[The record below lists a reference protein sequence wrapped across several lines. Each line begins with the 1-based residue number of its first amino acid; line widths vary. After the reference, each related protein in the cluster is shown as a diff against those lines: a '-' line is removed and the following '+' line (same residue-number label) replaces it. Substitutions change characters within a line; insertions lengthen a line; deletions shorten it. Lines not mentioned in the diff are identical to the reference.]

1 MPGGVLREKRDG
13 KIPET
18 GYLSNGVLLT
28 FAQHFGV
35 HQERSWSLMIPFEKL
50 WMMLPEARTLF
61 CLRFQ
66 SEICWSLFEQ
76 LDQLLFVREP
86 LQQMVDVMGL
96 YRHSFFGVPI
106 ISYLCSKKKTECQVV
121 SVQSG

>member
-1 MPGGVLREKRDG
+1 MAQVLIVKTNDAWRALRENVTEKSQ
-13 KIPET
+13 KK

-35 HQERSWSLMIPFEKL
+35 HQEMSWSLMIPFKKL

-96 YRHSFFGVPI
+96 GIVFLGSHHFLPLF
-106 ISYLCSKKKTECQVV
+106 KEEN
-121 SVQSG
+121 